1 MVSLHPTLPLGDFG
15 KLQSLAPDLAEA
27 AREVHAGWEQVDGL
41 DPDLGVGGICQD
53 VAAAMCGVLDQH
65 GFEAMTFH
73 TTVGENHVFVV
84 ALAADGVYTVDIP
97 PSVYESGS
105 GFVWRKKEGAVF
117 DASAVVIERIGD
129 PLPKEEFMETY
140 GD

>member
-41 DPDLGVGGICQD
+41 DPDLGVGGICHD

-65 GFEAMTFH
+65 GFEAMTWSK
-73 TTVGENHVFVV
+73 
-84 ALAADGVYTVDIP
+84 LAVKPISEIGTLNGSSSDRCAITMLATRP
-97 PSVYESGS
+97 RRKPCTSASVNPIWATQPIGS
-105 GFVWRKKEGAVF
+105 QKRNG
-117 DASAVVIERIGD
+117 
-129 PLPKEEFMETY
+129 
-140 GD
+140 